1 MQENLNILWSQCQ
14 QILRDN
20 LSQSAY
26 QTWFASVNAIQWENN
41 LLVLQVRSQF
51 IVDYIED
58 NYLDLLSR
66 VLRKVF
72 GANVRLEYR
81 VMMAGSSVDIPSDN
95 IKLQNAA
102 PIAPMVQGMA
112 PIRNDWESHLNQ
124 QYTFS
129 NYIKGEPNKLARAA
143 AVEIAKNPGKT
154 IFNPLFLFG
163 GSGVGKTHLANAIGN
178 EVCALNPNARV
189 LYVSANTF
197 KLQFQDAVNH
207 NRVPDFLMF
216 YQSVDVLIVDDIQ
229 YFADLKGTQDTF
241 FQIFN
246 HLQQTHKQLI
256 LTSDRS
262 PMELRGMQERL
273 LSRFKWGLA
282 AEITRPDYALRK
294 DILAYRLHKDGIKL
308 SDDIVEYIATNV
320 TENVRDLEGVLASLL
335 AYSTLTDS
343 PIDITLAQT
352 AVGRLVQL
360 QPKTYNPKDIIEIA
374 KYLYG
379 IFGLDFELTLSTRP
393 DDFMGDI
400 ELWNEAEAN
409 LRSVLD
415 ELCGENQYRINEG
428 DGAFYGPKIDIKMKD
443 CLGREWQMGTVQV
456 DFQLPL
462 RFNLSYIDSNGEI
475 VQTITKIYQDYTGN
489 EHKMFI
495 GKGGTYAGQIPNA
508 LATGIILKGKNPI
521 PEYLKPGHGGAHQ
534 PDELLPIDGYIEG
547 IKLLANI
554 LLNVD
559 EII

>member
-1 MQENLNILWSQCQ
+1 MQENLNILWSECQ

-26 QTWFASVNAIQWENN
+26 QTWFASVDAIQWEDN

-58 NYLDLLSR
+58 NYLDILSR

-72 GANVRLEYR
+72 GPSVRLEYR

-95 IKLQNAA
+95 QKIQNASTAA
-102 PIAPMVQGMA
+102 PIGQS
-112 PIRNDWESHLNQ
+112 NTLYKNNWESHLNV
-124 QYTFS
+124 QYTFD
-129 NYIKGEPNKLARAA
+129 NFIKGEPNKLARAA
-143 AVEIAKNPGKT
+143 AIEIAKNPGRT

-178 EVCALNPNARV
+178 EVCALNPEARV

-216 YQSVDVLIVDDIQ
+216 YQSIDVLIVDDIQ

-246 HLQQTHKQLI
+246 HLQQSQKQLI

-262 PMELRGMQERL
+262 PNELRGVQERL

-282 AEITRPDYALRK
+282 AEVTRPDYALRK

-308 SDDIVEYIATNV
+308 SDDIIEYIATNV

-343 PIDITLAQT
+343 PVDITLAQT
-352 AVGRLVQL
+352 AVSRLVQL
-360 QPKTYNPKDIIEIA
+360 QPKNFNPNDIMMTVCQQMNISERVITTRSRQREAVRARNVIMYLIKKYTECSLVEIGKIVHRDHATVAHSLNTMDDLMSYDAVLRQEVKSIERA
-374 KYLYG
+374 
-379 IFGLDFELTLSTRP
+379 
-393 DDFMGDI
+393 
-400 ELWNEAEAN
+400 
-409 LRSVLD
+409 
-415 ELCGENQYRINEG
+415 
-428 DGAFYGPKIDIKMKD
+428 
-443 CLGREWQMGTVQV
+443 LGR
-456 DFQLPL
+456 
-462 RFNLSYIDSNGEI
+462 
-475 VQTITKIYQDYTGN
+475 
-489 EHKMFI
+489 
-495 GKGGTYAGQIPNA
+495 
-508 LATGIILKGKNPI
+508 
-521 PEYLKPGHGGAHQ
+521 
-534 PDELLPIDGYIEG
+534 
-547 IKLLANI
+547 
-554 LLNVD
+554 
-559 EII
+559 

>member
-26 QTWFASVNAIQWENN
+26 QTWFASVDAIQWENN

-102 PIAPMVQGMA
+102 PVAPMVQGLA

-124 QYTFS
+124 QYTFA

-189 LYVSANTF
+189 LYVAANTF

-246 HLQQTHKQLI
+246 HLQQSHKQLV

-282 AEITRPDYALRK
+282 AEITRPDYMLRK
-294 DILAYRLHKDGIKL
+294 DILSYRLHKDGIKL

-352 AVGRLVQL
+352 AVGRLVPL
-360 QPKTYNPKDIIEIA
+360 QPKTYDPKDIVMTVCQQMNISERIITARTRQREAVRARNIVMYLIKKYTDSSLAEIGKQVHRDHATVAYSLSQMDDLMSYDAVLRQEIA
-374 KYLYG
+374 
-379 IFGLDFELTLSTRP
+379 S
-393 DDFMGDI
+393 I
-400 ELWNEAEAN
+400 ERA
-409 LRSVLD
+409 
-415 ELCGENQYRINEG
+415 
-428 DGAFYGPKIDIKMKD
+428 
-443 CLGREWQMGTVQV
+443 LGR
-456 DFQLPL
+456 
-462 RFNLSYIDSNGEI
+462 
-475 VQTITKIYQDYTGN
+475 
-489 EHKMFI
+489 
-495 GKGGTYAGQIPNA
+495 
-508 LATGIILKGKNPI
+508 
-521 PEYLKPGHGGAHQ
+521 
-534 PDELLPIDGYIEG
+534 
-547 IKLLANI
+547 
-554 LLNVD
+554 
-559 EII
+559 

>member
-1 MQENLNILWSQCQ
+1 MQENLNILWSECQ

-26 QTWFASVNAIQWENN
+26 QTWFASVDAIQWEDN

-58 NYLDLLSR
+58 NYLDILSR

-72 GANVRLEYR
+72 GPSVRLEYR

-95 IKLQNAA
+95 QKIQNASTAA
-102 PIAPMVQGMA
+102 PIGQS
-112 PIRNDWESHLNQ
+112 NTLYKNNWESHLNV
-124 QYTFS
+124 QYTFD
-129 NYIKGEPNKLARAA
+129 NFIKGEPNKLARAA
-143 AVEIAKNPGKT
+143 AIEIAKNPGRT

-178 EVCALNPNARV
+178 EVCALNPEARV

-216 YQSVDVLIVDDIQ
+216 YQSIDVLIVDDIQ

-246 HLQQTHKQLI
+246 HLQQSQKQLI

-262 PMELRGMQERL
+262 PNELRGVQERL

-282 AEITRPDYALRK
+282 AEVTRPDYALRK

-308 SDDIVEYIATNV
+308 SDDIIEYIATNV

-343 PIDITLAQT
+343 PIDIKLAQT
-352 AVGRLVQL
+352 AVSRLVQL
-360 QPKTYNPKDIIEIA
+360 QPKNFNPNDIMMTVCQQMNISERVITTRSRQREAVRARNVIMYLIKKYTECSLVEIGKIVHRDHATVAHSLNTMDDLMSYDAVLRQEVKSIERA
-374 KYLYG
+374 
-379 IFGLDFELTLSTRP
+379 
-393 DDFMGDI
+393 
-400 ELWNEAEAN
+400 
-409 LRSVLD
+409 
-415 ELCGENQYRINEG
+415 
-428 DGAFYGPKIDIKMKD
+428 
-443 CLGREWQMGTVQV
+443 LGR
-456 DFQLPL
+456 
-462 RFNLSYIDSNGEI
+462 
-475 VQTITKIYQDYTGN
+475 
-489 EHKMFI
+489 
-495 GKGGTYAGQIPNA
+495 
-508 LATGIILKGKNPI
+508 
-521 PEYLKPGHGGAHQ
+521 
-534 PDELLPIDGYIEG
+534 
-547 IKLLANI
+547 
-554 LLNVD
+554 
-559 EII
+559 

>member
-1 MQENLNILWSQCQ
+1 MQDNLNILWSECQ

-20 LSQSAY
+20 LSPSAY
-26 QTWFASVNAIQWENN
+26 QTWFASVEAIQWENN

-51 IVDYIED
+51 IVDYIEE
-58 NYLDLLSR
+58 NYLDILSR

-81 VMMAGSSVDIPSDN
+81 VLMAGSSVDIPSDTQR
-95 IKLQNAA
+95 IHTAA
-102 PIAPMVQGMA
+102 VAPAVHGNNFEA
-112 PIRNDWESHLNQ
+112 RNNWETHLNT

-129 NYIKGEPNKLARAA
+129 NFVKGEPNKLARAA

-178 EVCALNPNARV
+178 EVCALNPSARV
-189 LYVSANTF
+189 LYVAANTF

-216 YQSVDVLIVDDIQ
+216 YQSIDVLIVDDIQ

-308 SDDIVEYIATNV
+308 SEDIVEYIATNV

-335 AYSTLTDS
+335 AYATLTDS

-360 QPKTYNPKDIIEIA
+360 HPKTFNPKDIVDTVCQQMNVSERIVTARTRQREAVRARNIIMYLIKKYTDSSLAEIGKQVHRDHATVAHSLSQMDDLMAYDAVLRQEVASIERA
-374 KYLYG
+374 
-379 IFGLDFELTLSTRP
+379 
-393 DDFMGDI
+393 
-400 ELWNEAEAN
+400 
-409 LRSVLD
+409 
-415 ELCGENQYRINEG
+415 
-428 DGAFYGPKIDIKMKD
+428 
-443 CLGREWQMGTVQV
+443 LGR
-456 DFQLPL
+456 
-462 RFNLSYIDSNGEI
+462 
-475 VQTITKIYQDYTGN
+475 
-489 EHKMFI
+489 
-495 GKGGTYAGQIPNA
+495 
-508 LATGIILKGKNPI
+508 
-521 PEYLKPGHGGAHQ
+521 
-534 PDELLPIDGYIEG
+534 
-547 IKLLANI
+547 
-554 LLNVD
+554 
-559 EII
+559 